1 MTSVRGGG
9 HLPENERGRIK
20 LKMELKKK
28 KKKEK
33 KRQKGKDRFSSIVA
47 AFNFSWRLFFRLVPG
62 EKVAFASFRKSA
74 VYFISVPLVFIS
86 TDRDDRRTR
95 RKLSTLI

>member
-28 KKKEK
+28 KKKKKK
-33 KRQKGKDRFSSIVA
+33 KRGKDRFSSIVA
-47 AFNFSWRLFFRLVPG
+47 AFNFSWRLFFRLVPR

-95 RKLSTLI
+95 RKSSTLI